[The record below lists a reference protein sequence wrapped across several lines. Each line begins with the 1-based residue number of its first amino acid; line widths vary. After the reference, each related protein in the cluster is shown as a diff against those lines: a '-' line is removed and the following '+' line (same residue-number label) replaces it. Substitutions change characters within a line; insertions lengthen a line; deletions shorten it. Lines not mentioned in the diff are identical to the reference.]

1 MHDFAR
7 GNLADAGKTF
17 PRAMDLVIAAAEGF
31 VTFHFKISL
40 VFEAELQFN

>member
-1 MHDFAR
+1 MHDFAG
-7 GNLADAGKTF
+7 GNLADAEESF
-17 PRAMDLVIAAAEGF
+17 PRPVDLVIADPEGF